1 MAGQGVTYQ
10 LPWVAAP
17 LPVEPS
23 EEEKARK
30 AEIKERNR
38 ERLKE
43 MAAAKKAARVRA
55 TGDRKSV
62 LNTLLVL
69 RLHPINIGIL
79 RSHVI
84 QRIHSV
90 VRF

>member
-1 MAGQGVTYQ
+1 MRQDGGAWVAGQSVTYQ

-55 TGDRKSV
+55 QSTPGLDCHAMFVRR
-62 LNTLLVL
+62 LHQINIAVL
-69 RLHPINIGIL
+69 RL
-79 RSHVI
+79 
-84 QRIHSV
+84 
-90 VRF
+90 